1 MHRGLFQEEM
11 YLKEYEFFADAE
23 ANLEMF
29 IEQVYNTKRLHRKDG
44 EPTPEAVCESSL
56 TGQPGKAAK
65 LRRMNGLWKQGM
77 IMLYDYLSPAVEW
90 TWATYN
96 AC

>member
-29 IEQVYNTKRLHRKDG
+29 IEQVYNTKRLH
-44 EPTPEAVCESSL
+44 TSL
-56 TGQPGKAAK
+56 
-65 LRRMNGLWKQGM
+65 R
-77 IMLYDYLSPAVEW
+77 
-90 TWATYN
+90 
-96 AC
+96 

>member
-29 IEQVYNTKRLHRKDG
+29 IEQVYNTKRLH
-44 EPTPEAVCESSL
+44 TSL
-56 TGQPGKAAK
+56 G
-65 LRRMNGLWKQGM
+65 
-77 IMLYDYLSPAVEW
+77 
-90 TWATYN
+90 
-96 AC
+96 